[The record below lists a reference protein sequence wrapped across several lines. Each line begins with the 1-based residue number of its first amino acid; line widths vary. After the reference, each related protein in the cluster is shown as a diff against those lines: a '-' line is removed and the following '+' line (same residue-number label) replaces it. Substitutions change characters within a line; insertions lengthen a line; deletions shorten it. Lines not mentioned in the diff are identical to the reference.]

1 MLAAPQSSPA
11 VLFGLYDVLFSVGA
25 VFSDMTVGVPGTESM
40 RVMIA
45 SEDGKP
51 FRCIGDVLIE
61 PHAAITAIDHADA
74 VIVCD
79 MYTPIHQAPIGKYP
93 AICEWLRALHAS
105 GAMIASVCSGAL
117 VLAESGLLDGRQTA
131 AHWAYSELF
140 SQSYPKVRMRRESV
154 LCLAEEADRIVTA
167 GGVTSW
173 QELAIYLIAR
183 FCGQQQARETAKVHL
198 LYGHDGGQLPFAAMN
213 VQVATSD
220 ATIAECQRW
229 ISANYAMPDPIERLA
244 ERSGLTPRTL
254 ARRFKTATGRTPID
268 YVQSVRVEEAKR
280 ILETEVLHTDGV
292 SALVGYEDP
301 ASFRRMFGARVG
313 LSPAAY
319 RRKFARVGAVA
330 AQGRTQ
336 EMKD

>member
-1 MLAAPQSSPA
+1 
-11 VLFGLYDVLFSVGA
+11 
-25 VFSDMTVGVPGTESM
+25 
-40 RVMIA
+40 
-45 SEDGKP
+45 
-51 FRCIGDVLIE
+51 
-61 PHAAITAIDHADA
+61 
-74 VIVCD
+74 
-79 MYTPIHQAPIGKYP
+79 
-93 AICEWLRALHAS
+93 
-105 GAMIASVCSGAL
+105 
-117 VLAESGLLDGRQTA
+117 
-131 AHWAYSELF
+131 
-140 SQSYPKVRMRRESV
+140 
-154 LCLAEEADRIVTA
+154 
-167 GGVTSW
+167 
-173 QELAIYLIAR
+173 
-183 FCGQQQARETAKVHL
+183 
-198 LYGHDGGQLPFAAMN
+198 
-213 VQVATSD
+213 
-220 ATIAECQRW
+220 
-229 ISANYAMPDPIERLA
+229 MPDPIERLA